1 MTRVHAAIA
10 AARRRALLADLTR
23 RVGTATAWGAALGLA
38 LVLVDRLVGI
48 GPHWALLLGVPTAL
62 GAAVGAAAAVSRR
75 PGELAAA
82 GMLDDALALRDRL
95 TNGLTLSAAHGQD
108 AAFVALALREAE
120 QVAATAQPR
129 RAIAVRFGTAWRAW
143 PALLALGVALAL
155 LLPPLDLLGRTA
167 ARERAVLEQARR
179 DRVSEQL
186 AAAVEAA
193 RPAAA
198 AESPDAP
205 AQPDPRSAELDRI
218 RQELE
223 QGRLSPQDAAARAVQ
238 ELEAIAEREQ
248 REAEAAAMRQRE
260 IEDALGGLTRS
271 RPRSAPENADEL
283 GDVAQGGAPNEGSQ
297 TEESALTR
305 AIRRGDLAA
314 AREAA
319 SELLRPRQTLDAAA
333 REQLANDLRRLAED
347 IEQLERQEAEQ
358 AARKAA
364 AEARERSERTGT
376 PDAEQPEGAR
386 SEGEDRTRPENAAD
400 AAKPEDSRPQRDERA
415 QKPGEQAQQGK
426 PGEQVQRDIG
436 EQRPDGQSRQSTPGE
451 QAQSGQRREAPR
463 PVDPE
468 QLQRQ
473 LEREGLSPEDARR
486 AAEQI
491 AREAQREQA
500 REQARE
506 QRRELADRLREASD
520 ALDPQQREGRTTPR
534 GDSRPPEQPAPG
546 EQPRADSPA
555 PDQQRDAAKSGEP
568 TARPEQGQPTPADTP
583 PTPATTPTPSPSPGA
598 SPQPSPDGQKQ
609 EPSPTPAPQPGPDG
623 QRPETAPAPK
633 PEANGPKSDR
643 PAGVPDGQRPSGERP
658 TPETERSATPRPDQN
673 QPGDEQQDAP
683 DGSLPEPGNLP
694 EPTPEAIER
703 LAEHLKDMARNSDR
717 RQQSAEAARRARE
730 QAEQIAKGLSED
742 QRKRLE
748 QWAEALARQR
758 PDVMDELA
766 GKSPG
771 GPSDQQ
777 DPPRRDGGAPGTQ
790 DARQDTGP
798 APTPPPGPRRTEIVD
813 ARPRESAPRGSER
826 DQVVAE
832 WLSPPREGDAA
843 PSTVTPRERLLEAAR
858 SAQKAV
864 DDRAIPSRYD
874 RLVQRYFRRLP
885 ERVEED
891 AAERPGPSGR
901 TLP

>member
-23 RVGTATAWGAALGLA
+23 RVGTATAWGAAVGLG
-38 LVLVDRLVGI
+38 LVLVDRLVGV
-48 GPHWALLLGVPTAL
+48 GPHWALLLGVPTVL
-62 GAAVGAAAAVSRR
+62 GSAVGAAVAVARR

-95 TNGLTLSAAHGQD
+95 TNGLTLAHARGQD
-108 AAFVALALREAE
+108 GAFVELALREAE
-120 QVAATAQPR
+120 QAAATVQPR
-129 RAIAVRFGTAWRAW
+129 RAIALRFGSAWRTW
-143 PALLALGVALAL
+143 PALLALGVAAAV
-155 LLPPLDLLGRTA
+155 LLPPLDLLGRAA
-167 ARERAVLEQARR
+167 ARDRAVLEQSRR
-179 DRVSEQL
+179 ERVAEQL
-186 AAAVEAA
+186 AAAVEAV

-198 AESPDAP
+198 PESPDAP
-205 AQPDPRSAELDRI
+205 ARPDPRSAELDRI

-238 ELEAIAEREQ
+238 ELESIAEREQ

-271 RPRSAPENADEL
+271 RPRSTPESNDEL

-297 TEESALTR
+297 GEESALTR
-305 AIRRGDLAA
+305 AIRQGDLAA
-314 AREAA
+314 AREAV
-319 SELLRPRQTLDAAA
+319 SELLRPKQPLDAAA

-358 AARKAA
+358 AARRAA
-364 AEARERSERTGT
+364 AEARERAERTST

-386 SEGEDRTRPENAAD
+386 SEREDRTQSEPAAD
-400 AAKPEDSRPQRDERA
+400 AAKPEDSRLQHNQRA
-415 QKPGEQAQQGK
+415 QKT
-426 PGEQVQRDIG
+426 GEQVQQNSG
-436 EQRPDGQSRQSTPGE
+436 EQRPDGQPRQNTPGE
-451 QAQSGQRREAPR
+451 RAPSGERREGTQ

-500 REQARE
+500 RDQARE

-520 ALDPQQREGRTTPR
+520 ALKPQQRDGRTTPQ
-534 GDSRPPEQPAPG
+534 GDSPPPDQRRPG
-546 EQPRADSPA
+546 EQPRADSQA
-555 PDQQRDAAKSGEP
+555 PDQQRDAGKSGEP
-568 TARPEQGQPTPADTP
+568 TARPEQGQPTPADVP
-583 PTPATTPTPSPSPGA
+583 PTPAPTPAPSPSPGA

-609 EPSPTPAPQPGPDG
+609 EPEPTPAPQPGPDG
-623 QRPETAPAPK
+623 QRPEAVPAPK
-633 PEANGPKSDR
+633 PDANGPKSDR
-643 PAGVPDGQRPSGERP
+643 PAGAPDGQRPSGERP
-658 TPETERSATPRPDQN
+658 APGAERSATPPPDQN
-673 QPGDEQQDAP
+673 QPGDEHQDAP

-730 QAEQIAKGLSED
+730 QAEQIAKGLSDD

-766 GKSPG
+766 GQSPD

-777 DPPRRDGGAPGTQ
+777 DPPRRGGDAPGTQ
-790 DARQDTGP
+790 EARQGTGP
-798 APTPPPGPRRTEIVD
+798 AQAPPPGPRRTEIVD
-813 ARPRESAPRGSER
+813 ARPRESGPRGSER
-826 DQVVAE
+826 EQVVAE

-843 PSTVTPRERLLEAAR
+843 PSTATPRERLLQAAR